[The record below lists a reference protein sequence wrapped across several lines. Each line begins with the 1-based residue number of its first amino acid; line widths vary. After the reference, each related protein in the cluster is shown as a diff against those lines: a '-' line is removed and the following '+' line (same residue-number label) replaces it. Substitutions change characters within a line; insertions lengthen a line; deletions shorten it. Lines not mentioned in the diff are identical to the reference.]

1 MRESEVRDI
10 AKNGVY
16 ENTPLQGKVEETHIS
31 WVILSRRFAFKIKKP
46 LKLSF
51 LDFSTLHLRKQQC
64 ERELLLNSRFSEIY
78 LSVRPI
84 RRVKGQWIL
93 GGHEDGDVVDYCVVM
108 RRMAV
113 SKRLDNVLRRG
124 KVNESSI
131 RRLADQTASFHR
143 KAEKVFIRFDILK
156 TRSTFNDI
164 GSIVEFVSDNIGV
177 EFSDIIDRSIEWSNS
192 FLGLHNHRM
201 QQRIDHGLKRDL
213 HGDLHSGNIFLY
225 RTPVLFDC
233 IEFNDEF
240 RQIDVLYEIAFLC
253 MDFERFHHKSL
264 AEIFLKEYTRHFP
277 AFRESEDHL
286 IFTYFKC
293 LRANIRAKVHA
304 MQLSQAGD
312 ENEAAFQRSE
322 TCKYLSLMNEYMTSL
337 QSPPIN
343 RLLR

>member
-1 MRESEVRDI
+1 MKVRESEVRDI

-16 ENTPLQGKVEETHIS
+16 ESTPLQGKLEETHIS

-78 LSVRPI
+78 LSVQPI
-84 RRVKGQWIL
+84 RRVKGQWML
-93 GGHEDGDVVDYCVVM
+93 GGHEDGDIVDYCVVM

-131 RRLADQTASFHR
+131 RRLAGQTASFHR
-143 KAEKVFIRFDILK
+143 NAEKVFIPFDIGK
-156 TRSTFNDI
+156 TRSTFSDI
-164 GSIVEFVSDNIGV
+164 GSIVESTSDSVG
-177 EFSDIIDRSIEWSNS
+177 EFADIINRSIEWSNS
-192 FLGLHNHRM
+192 FLGLHEHRI
-201 QQRIDHGLKRDL
+201 QQRVDHGLQRDV

-225 RTPVLFDC
+225 RKPVLFDC

-264 AEIFLKEYTRHFP
+264 ADIFLKEYTRHFP
-277 AFRESEDHL
+277 AFEESEDHL

-304 MQLSQAGD
+304 MQLDQAEGR
-312 ENEAAFQRSE
+312 NEAAFQLSE
-322 TCKYLSLMNEYMTSL
+322 TRKYLRLMNDYITSL
-337 QSPPIN
+337 QSTPY
-343 RLLR
+343 